1 MNTPPLLPA
10 EGPLNAIARE
20 IVSYAPAPRRT
31 RLLVVACG
39 VKIHFPWEL
48 ACRRYA
54 LAVADVR
61 SAARGLPVDVV
72 ALPEPFEDPAALLPA
87 MDAELAEGLAGI
99 VFFHAAYTAGEL
111 GAHMGRWL
119 LDHPMPVLSWSHP
132 DPASERN
139 TANSLCCQNF
149 ILGMWSRLGIRYA
162 WMHAPLG
169 GAARGPLHTF
179 VRSSRAQARLRH
191 AKILHVGGSRVP
203 AFYDGE
209 ADELALMRRFGVR
222 FDRIDI
228 EAAFQLARTRFSV
241 AQLAR
246 LREALKKLPTC
257 GRVDVPDTQI
267 DQTYRFGLAMLA
279 MAQEQ
284 GYSAATFKSW
294 PDLFDCYGCAIDGSV
309 SLCNDLGL
317 TVAEEGEMPGALTSL
332 ALNLVSEGAAVASLH
347 DLSSVDAERDTLGI
361 WHCGAAPLRWL
372 RPGTKFEARRHSIL
386 ENGNPA
392 TAVGL
397 MVEFLLALGPVTVA
411 RYQSPDAARHFAF
424 EGEFIDS
431 PMPFRG
437 TWGEL
442 RPGPGAD
449 AAQIVSTILG
459 GGLDHHWSVGF
470 GHWAP
475 ELRQLNHWLGVRE
488 IPFAAPGA
496 ALSGVSA
503 TPG

>member
-1 MNTPPLLPA
+1 MNSPPLLPSD
-10 EGPLNAIARE
+10 GPLNAVARE
-20 IVSYAPAPRRT
+20 IVPFAPARHRT

-39 VKIHFPWEL
+39 VRIHFPWEL
-48 ACRRYA
+48 ACRRYG
-54 LAVADVR
+54 LAVAEVR
-61 SAARGLPVDVV
+61 AAARGLPVDIV
-72 ALPEPFEDPAALLPA
+72 ALPEPFEDAAALVAAL
-87 MDAELAEGLAGI
+87 DAELADGLAGI
-99 VFFHAAYTAGEL
+99 VFFHAAYTAGEI
-111 GAHMGRWL
+111 GSHMGRWL

-132 DPASERN
+132 DPAAERN

-162 WMHAPLG
+162 WMHAPMDA
-169 GAARGPLHTF
+169 AARPPLETF

-191 AKILHVGGSRVP
+191 AKILHVGGSRVT

-222 FDRIDI
+222 YDRIDI
-228 EAAFQLARTRFSV
+228 EAAFQMARKRFSD
-241 AQLAR
+241 AQVAR
-246 LREALKKLPTC
+246 LRQALKDSPAC
-257 GRVDVPDTQI
+257 GRIDVPDAQI

-279 MAQEQ
+279 MAHEQ
-284 GYSAATFKSW
+284 GYAAATFKSW

-309 SLCNDLGL
+309 SLCNDLGF

-332 ALNLVSEGAAVASLH
+332 ALNLVSEGTAVASLH
-347 DLSSVDAERDTLGI
+347 DLSSVSAERNTIGI

-386 ENGNPA
+386 ENGDPA

-397 MVEFLLALGPVTVA
+397 MVEFLLAPGPVTVA
-411 RYQSPDAARHFAF
+411 RYQSPGASRHLAF
-424 EGEFIDS
+424 EGELIDS

-442 RPGPGAD
+442 RANRGAD

-459 GGLDHHWSVGF
+459 GGLDHHWSLGS
-470 GHWAP
+470 GHWAA
-475 ELRQLNHWLGVRE
+475 EMRQLNHWLGVAE
-488 IPFAAPGA
+488 VPVSCACAALGGVSSGA
-496 ALSGVSA
+496 A
-503 TPG
+503 